1 MSGLTYEQIAVGD
14 TAEVTKTISE
24 SDVYLFAGI
33 TGDANPAHLN
43 EEYAKTTKF
52 GKRIAHGMLVCGLVS
67 NVLGNQLPGNGTIYM
82 SQTVKFL
89 APVYFG
95 DTITAR
101 AEVIEKRDEKKR
113 IVLRTTCVNQ
123 DGNLVVDGE
132 AIVSPPRPLSS
143 Q

>member
-1 MSGLTYEQIAVGD
+1 MSKYTYDELSIGD
-14 TAEVTKTISE
+14 TAETTKTISE

-33 TGDANPAHLN
+33 TGDMNPAHLN
-43 EEYAKTTKF
+43 EEYAKGTVFK
-52 GKRIAHGMLVCGLVS
+52 KRIVHGMLLCGLIS

-101 AEVIEKRDEKKR
+101 VEIIEKRDEKKR
-113 IVLRTTCVNQ
+113 VVLQTRCFNQ
-123 DGNLVVDGE
+123 NDEMVVDGE
-132 AIVSPPRPLSS
+132 ALVSPPR
-143 Q
+143 